1 MAVFWWKLLVVILGL
16 LLFFTLAASV
26 FFFWFAILRHR
37 QREEDLKKMS
47 PTRRRWKQAAREGKA
62 WMEQSG
68 QLEEVTIRSE
78 DGLLLKGH
86 LLLAERPTDKTVL
99 AIHGYHSTG
108 LMEYGIFARYYH
120 RMGLNLFMPDDR
132 AHGESEG
139 RFIGFGWLDR
149 KDCIAWAKY
158 LIGRF
163 GQQSQIM
170 LHGISMGAAT
180 VLMASGEALPKQ
192 VKGIVADCGYTSAW
206 EEFAHQMRHG
216 FHLPVFPILHLTS
229 CISQLLAK
237 YGFKEASA
245 VEAVKRATVPIVF
258 IHGTRDTYV
267 PTEMV
272 HPLYDACPT
281 EKELVL
287 VEGAA
292 HALSYMTDPGRYEE
306 TLTRFLTKLHMG

>member
-1 MAVFWWKLLVVILGL
+1 
-16 LLFFTLAASV
+16 
-26 FFFWFAILRHR
+26 
-37 QREEDLKKMS
+37 
-47 PTRRRWKQAAREGKA
+47 
-62 WMEQSG
+62 
-68 QLEEVTIRSE
+68 
-78 DGLLLKGH
+78 
-86 LLLAERPTDKTVL
+86 
-99 AIHGYHSTG
+99 
-108 LMEYGIFARYYH
+108 
-120 RMGLNLFMPDDR
+120 
-132 AHGESEG
+132 
-139 RFIGFGWLDR
+139 
-149 KDCIAWAKY
+149 
-158 LIGRF
+158 
-163 GQQSQIM
+163 
-170 LHGISMGAAT
+170 MGAAT